1 MTETAGPRIPLI
13 DLRPEI
19 EEQWGELFEAM
30 TGVLRSGTFILGPN
44 VEAFEHEVAE
54 FLGCDHAVGVN
65 SGTDALALGLRALGI
80 GPGDEVVTSAF
91 TFVAT
96 AEAIV
101 HAGAV
106 PVFADIDPATLN
118 IDPARVETAITP
130 RTRAIV
136 PVHLFGRPAPMAEL
150 LEIAAARRVAVAEDV
165 AQAFGA
171 RVDGC
176 RVGTIGQ
183 VGAYSFFPTKALGG
197 FGDGGLV
204 ATDDEE
210 VAARVRRLRAH
221 GAARKHHSS
230 EIGCNSRLDELQA
243 AILRVRLPRVDA
255 LAKMRREVA
264 GRYDEGLAGLP
275 DLVIPADSA
284 DSVVSL
290 YTVRVERG
298 RRAAVAAALDAAGIA
313 SAVFYPL
320 PLHRLPPFAGA
331 DAECPEADRAS
342 EEVLSLPLWPA
353 IPPAFVDEV
362 VQTITRALR

>member
-1 MTETAGPRIPLI
+1 MTETPGLRIPLI

-19 EEQWGELFEAM
+19 DEQWGELVEAM
-30 TGVLRSGTFILGPN
+30 EGVLRSGTFILGPS
-44 VEAFEHEVAE
+44 VEAFEREVAE
-54 FLGCDHAVGVN
+54 FLGCDHTVGVN

-91 TFVAT
+91 SFVAT

-101 HAGAV
+101 QVGAV
-106 PVFADIDPATLN
+106 PVFADIDPTTLN
-118 IDPARVETAITP
+118 IDHDRVETAITP
-130 RTRAIV
+130 RTRAVV

-150 LEIAAARRVAVAEDV
+150 REIAASRRLAVAEDV

-171 RVDGC
+171 RLDGC
-176 RVGTIGQ
+176 RLGTIGE

-204 ATDDEE
+204 ATDDEKA
-210 VAARVRRLRAH
+210 AARVRRLRAH
-221 GAARKHHSS
+221 GSTRKHHSV

-243 AILRVRLPRVDA
+243 AILRVRLPRVDV

-264 GRYDEGLAGLP
+264 RHYDEGLAGLP
-275 DLVIPADSA
+275 DLVVPADSP

-298 RRAAVAAALDAAGIA
+298 RRAAVVAALDAARIA
-313 SAVFYPL
+313 SAVFYPV
-320 PLHRLPPFAGA
+320 PLHRLPPFA
-331 DAECPEADRAS
+331 DTDVHCPEADRAS

-353 IPPAFVDEV
+353 IPAAFVDEV
-362 VQTITRALR
+362 VHTITRALR